1 MLNIK
6 NLDIK
11 KSLVIIIAIIIF
23 GAIMITAIIQD
34 RFIYQ
39 NQYQIS
45 VIGQG
50 KVQYKNDTAKINLG
64 VQIDNIAKA
73 EDALNQLNTKINK
86 IYSEVEK
93 LGINREDIK
102 TQNYYLNPN
111 YNVINNNP
119 KVTGYNANQT
129 IVVTLKDIEKNEE
142 LISKIIQ
149 TATING
155 ANQINGVSFE
165 NSKINDIK
173 QEARIK
179 AIEDARGRSRILA
192 KALGVKLGKVVGWWE
207 TYNPEMSYGG
217 SDKGGMGAG
226 GISPTITAGIG
237 EITVEVNISYKI
249 K

>member
-1 MLNIK
+1 M
-6 NLDIK
+6 LDIK
-11 KSLVIIIAIIIF
+11 NINPKKYITLIIGILVF
-23 GAIMITAIIQD
+23 GIIMIVAILQD
-34 RFIYQ
+34 RFVYQ

-50 KVQYKNDTAKINLG
+50 RVQYKNDTAKISLG

-86 IYSEVEK
+86 IYSEIEK
-93 LGINREDIK
+93 LGINKDDIK

-111 YNVINNNP
+111 YDVINNAS

-129 IVVTLKDIEKNEE
+129 IIVTLKDVEKNEG

-155 ANQINGVSFE
+155 ANQINGVNFE

-179 AIEDARGRSRILA
+179 AIEDARGRSKILA

-217 SDKGGMGAG
+217 SDKGGMGG
-226 GISPTITAGIG
+226 GSISPTITAGIG
-237 EITVEVNISYKI
+237 EIIVEVNISYKI